1 MKSGTIYLSTMW
13 ELRPGKSVNLNQ
25 VVLNIIFHQGIELF
39 KKTSVIL
46 HTAMIFSTK
55 PHPYQFKRNGYILQL
70 LTVKWKHRFP
80 IGNFHCML

>member
-1 MKSGTIYLSTMW
+1 MGLLISKLELAGSKYNLPLKCGTI
-13 ELRPGKSVNLNQ
+13 
-25 VVLNIIFHQGIELF
+25 F
-39 KKTSVIL
+39 KKIKTAVIL
-46 HTAMIFSTK
+46 HTAMIVSTK